1 MKLTIQNLERLN
13 VIGDSKSAFMTTN
26 PTVFDDKY
34 EMIMQYEGYSWNV
47 VLYRDVN
54 PLHHK
59 YRIFVQLIG
68 TGAPFETTAIDRAE
82 LSSAGLTLSI
92 IESLMNNIIKK
103 VKA

>member
-1 MKLTIQNLERLN
+1 MRLTIQNLDRLN

-26 PTVFDDKY
+26 PTVKDDRY
-34 EMIMQYEGYSWNV
+34 EMLMQYEGRSWNV
-47 VLYRDVN
+47 VLYRDIHPAHN
-54 PLHHK
+54 Q
-59 YRIFVQLIG
+59 YRILVQLND
-68 TGAPFETTAIDRAE
+68 TGAPFDTTAIDRGE